1 VIKRKVKI
9 PYDRYAAP
17 TPVCQLTTPTLKIS
31 ITTTEVSDAGRGSAG
46 SLAIGRESVP
56 ADGPDYRRTE
66 GGSEELN
73 ISAEPE

>member
-1 VIKRKVKI
+1 M
-9 PYDRYAAP
+9 
-17 TPVCQLTTPTLKIS
+17 TTRVLDGS
-31 ITTTEVSDAGRGSAG
+31 RGSIG

-73 ISAEPE
+73 ISAKPE